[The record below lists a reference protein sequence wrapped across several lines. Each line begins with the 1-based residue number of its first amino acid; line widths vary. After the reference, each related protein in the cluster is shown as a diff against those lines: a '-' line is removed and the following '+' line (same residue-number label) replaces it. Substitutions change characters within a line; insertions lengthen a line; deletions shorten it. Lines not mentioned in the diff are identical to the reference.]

1 MLTSI
6 SCTNSDNNAIGGI
19 PPTHIAH
26 RFYFSK
32 EGIDQLTDLKTHK
45 IENHNQDYY
54 VGKNI
59 IDKKDYQ
66 ITISINEELIIDSN
80 STEFELCIEED
91 EIKKNI
97 YIKSAFLLFPYFETE
112 LVSDYTIKYKIKS
125 HKIFGDNEFY
135 EISIDGE
142 YKFNKE
148 QNHHMY
154 INKDASIKDFTIEMF
169 NVPIDDRYSETGFS
183 IYL

>member
-6 SCTNSDNNAIGGI
+6 SCTNSDNNEIGGI
-19 PPTHIAH
+19 PPAHIAH

-32 EGIDQLTDLKTHK
+32 EGVDQLTDFDVHK
-45 IENHNQDYY
+45 IEHHNQDYY

-66 ITISINEELIIDSN
+66 IIISINDKLIIDSN
-80 STEFELCIEED
+80 NTDFELCIEED

-97 YIKSAFLLFPYFETE
+97 YIKSAFLLFPNIEAK
-112 LVSDYTIKYKIKS
+112 LVSDYNIKYKIKS
-125 HKIFGDNEFY
+125 YKIFGDNEFH
-135 EISIDGE
+135 EINIGGE

-148 QNHHMY
+148 QNQY
-154 INKDASIKDFTIEMF
+154 VFLNNNATIKDFTIEMF
-169 NVPIDDRYSETGFS
+169 NVPIDNKYTETGFS